1 MVDKGTQSYQI
12 YLSGDDQ
19 GMVELIRD
27 YKDGLILYI
36 NTFTGN
42 LQLAEELAMDTFVHI
57 GIKRPKNKGKASF
70 KTWLYTIARHL
81 AVDHF
86 RKQSR
91 RNEVPLE
98 EGYGIADERA
108 CVERIF
114 AKNQQKVALHS
125 AMKRLN
131 DSYRQILWLVYFEE
145 LSLKEAAK
153 IMGKTGR
160 ATETLIYRARLALKN
175 ILEKEGFVY
184 EGL

>member
-1 MVDKGTQSYQI
+1 MVDKGTQSYQK

-36 NTFTGN
+36 NSLTGN
-42 LQLAEELAMDTFVHI
+42 LQQAEELAMDTFVHI
-57 GIKRPKNKGKASF
+57 GIKRPRNNGKASF

-81 AVDHF
+81 AVDYF

-91 RNEVPLE
+91 RNEVALE
-98 EGYGIADERA
+98 EGYGIADEQA
-108 CVERIF
+108 CVERLF
-114 AKNQQKVALHS
+114 FKNQQKVALHL
-125 AMKRLN
+125 ALRQLN
-131 DSYRQILWLVYFEE
+131 DTYRQVLWLVYFEE
-145 LSLKEAAK
+145 LLLKDAAK
-153 IMGKTGR
+153 IMGKTVR
-160 ATETLIYRARLALKN
+160 AMETLVYRARLALKE